1 VFFLS
6 PADLLLSAFI
16 WYFMK
21 KVYPSKIGPGIVG
34 FIVLVLGIV
43 VWLMMQEKPSWPCM
57 VILLPVTV
65 FVVHMFLTTNY
76 TIEGNW
82 LTVRSGFLYKNS
94 IDIRTIHKIKTTSSI
109 QSAPAVSLDRIEITY
124 GKRAYI
130 IISPRFRDA
139 FIADILAVNAEIT
152 VNLQ

>member
-1 VFFLS
+1 MQLHLS
-6 PADLLLSAFI
+6 H
-16 WYFMK
+16 K
-21 KVYPSKIGPGIVG
+21 KVYPSKIGPELVG
-34 FIVLVLGIV
+34 TVCVVLGIV
-43 VWLMMQEKPSWPCM
+43 FLLILQEKPYWPGM

-124 GKRAYI
+124 GKRAYV
-130 IISPRFRDA
+130 IISPRFRNA
-139 FIADILAVNAEIT
+139 FIADILAVNENIT
-152 VNLQ
+152 INLQ